1 MVIQVSFPFLNF
13 VCIMK
18 KTLLT
23 IALTLSITG
32 CSTYLAPTP
41 VDSSDVCWKDV
52 PVKVHSQND
61 TNLIEYRTCKDAK
74 TKGGN
79 PEKIEAWLE
88 RVAQKFCARQGAHY
102 KLLQE
107 RRGYPNFDH
116 TARVELIFACTR
128 DISDATIVSRNGLKQ
143 NAKMQK
149 QQYELLLQLQQL
161 HQAGALTDE
170 EFQKEKKRILEY

>member
-1 MVIQVSFPFLNF
+1 MQPE
-13 VCIMK
+13 
-18 KTLLT
+18 
-23 IALTLSITG
+23 
-32 CSTYLAPTP
+32 
-41 VDSSDVCWKDV
+41 WK
-52 PVKVHSQND
+52 VK
-61 TNLIEYRTCKDAK
+61 E
-74 TKGGN
+74 
-79 PEKIEAWLE
+79 
-88 RVAQKFCARQGAHY
+88 
-102 KLLQE
+102 LLQE

-170 EFQKEKKRILEY
+170 EFQKEKKRILEYWLILETTFFPYSKYWTTHSCMT